1 MADKQIPYITRD
13 YAGCRSAIRE
23 MMMKYYPDVFASLND
38 ASIGQWLVD
47 MTADVYDSLN
57 FHIDRLY
64 QETTLSGAQK
74 VSSLQNIARTNGLRI
89 PGRKSAICEVELSCV
104 VPTSTDS
111 GSFEDFDRDYC
122 PIVKKGTLFSTGM
135 VTFELTE
142 DVNFAEQFNSEGV
155 SDRQVIPNRDSNG
168 NITGY
173 TLRKLA
179 IASAGQSKI
188 YKKVITA
195 NDLTPFMSITLQDSG
210 ILGVESIIVKKGTSL
225 VNDPDIT
232 EFMVDDESYL
242 GRDGKTPITRFFEV
256 DNLAQQYRFGDEIPK
271 GVVKGKTYYQPI
283 WSPDNN
289 NDVPKRI
296 AKGVWKR
303 LKHKFITEY
312 TDQWYLKVIFGA
324 GIENQNGDVS
334 TTAET
339 GATETGYKMSKMIA
353 NDAMGVLPENGAT
366 LYILYRVGG
375 GEISN
380 IAVGSL
386 TNIIF
391 LNMETNCNSD
401 PTKAR
406 QVRNSI
412 TVTNTT
418 PSYGGKDE
426 PSEEEIKY
434 LIKYNNSA
442 QRRCVTLKDYYSR
455 ITEMPAKYGQPFR
468 IGVIEENNK
477 VVVYTL
483 GLNPDATLTTV
494 LAQQVADNIK
504 EYLSMYRNV
513 TDFVE
518 IRSGKVINIKFQIT
532 VYVDKMYEKSEVVK
546 EIIDTVYDYMDIR
559 KHLMGEDI
567 YLGDLQRAVSHINGV
582 QNLVNLKCYNMVGNG
597 YSEDEISQELVDSA
611 DCCEEEWND
620 VAERESGQHEINL
633 RHSDYILFSD
643 ANSMFEIKDKNSD
656 IVVVVKTR

>member
-38 ASIGQWLVD
+38 ASVGQWLVD
-47 MTADVYDSLN
+47 MTSDVYDALN
-57 FHIDRLY
+57 YHIDRLY
-64 QETTLSGAQK
+64 QETTLTGAQK

-104 VPTSTDS
+104 VPVDNIDTST
-111 GSFEDFDRDYC
+111 FDEDYC

-135 VTFELTE
+135 VTFELMH
-142 DVNFAEQFNSEGV
+142 DINFAEQFNDDGI
-155 SDRQVIPNRDSNG
+155 SDRQIIPNRDSNG
-168 NITGY
+168 NIRDY
-173 TLRKLA
+173 TLRKLG

-188 YKKVITA
+188 YKKVITPE
-195 NDLTPFMSITLQDSG
+195 DMTPFMSITLQDNG
-210 ILGVESIIVKKGTSL
+210 ILGVESIITKEGTSL
-225 VNDPDIT
+225 INDPDIT
-232 EFMVDDESYL
+232 EFMVDDEHYE
-242 GRDGKTPITRFFEV
+242 GRDGKPITRFFEV
-256 DNLAQQYRFGDEIPK
+256 DNLAEQYRFGDEVERGDK
-271 GVVKGKTYYQPI
+271 GIYQPS
-283 WSPDNN
+283 WTNEVATD
-289 NDVPKRI
+289 DVTVKRA

-312 TDQWYLKVIFGA
+312 TDQWFLKVIFGA
-324 GIENQNGDVS
+324 GIEDTSGKASVMSENG
-334 TTAET
+334 TPEI
-339 GATETGYKMSKMIA
+339 GYRMSRMIA
-353 NDAMGVLPENGAT
+353 NDAMGVLPENGHT

-380 IAVGSL
+380 IAAGSL

-391 LNMETNCNSD
+391 LNMESQCGGDAVKMRNVKNSL
-401 PTKAR
+401 
-406 QVRNSI
+406 

-426 PSEEEIKY
+426 PSDEEMRY

-477 VVVYTL
+477 VVIYTL
-483 GLNPDATLTTV
+483 GLNPDGNLTSI
-494 LAQQVADNIK
+494 LADQVAQNMK
-504 EYLSMYRNV
+504 EYLSKYRSIN
-513 TDFVE
+513 DFVE
-518 IRSGKVINIKFQIT
+518 IRSGKVINVSFDVT
-532 VYVDKMYEKSEVVK
+532 VYIDKTYDKSDVVRQ
-546 EIIDTVYDYMDIR
+546 IIDTVYDYMDIR

-582 QNLVNLKCYNMVGNG
+582 QNLVNLKCYNVVGGDG
-597 YSEDEISQELVDSA
+597 YSNDEITQELVQSG
-611 DCCEEEWND
+611 DCCVSEEFILDPNANEK
-620 VAERESGQHEINL
+620 EIDL

-643 ANSMFEIKDKNSD
+643 ANSMFEIKDKGND
-656 IVVVVKTR
+656 IRVYVKTR